1 MKQFI
6 IRSVRSALSGGPVYR
21 GWLAIL
27 GVLAIWGFVAWIDQ
41 IRNGLIVT
49 NMRDQVSWAFYIG
62 NFTFLVG
69 VAAAAVIV
77 VIPAYIYKWKPIKEI
92 CILGEILAIS
102 AIIMCM
108 GFVTVDVG
116 SPHRLWHMIPF
127 IGRLN
132 WPSSLLAW
140 DVLVLNLYFLI
151 NLVVVSHMLW
161 NAYHKRHYNEKWMI
175 PLIILSIPAA
185 FSIHTVTA
193 FVYAGYAGRPF
204 WNAGILA
211 PRFIASALCSG
222 PAVMIILFQILQ
234 RTTKFEIKDE
244 AIHKIA
250 ELMAYAMCLN
260 LFLLGAEVFKEFYSS
275 TEHLAH
281 AQYLFFGLEGHT
293 ALVAYS
299 WTAVAFSVIATTLFL
314 VPGTRRNFFTL
325 NLGCLLIYLGVYIEK
340 GMGLVMP
347 GFTPTTM
354 GEIYEYVPT
363 LHEIRVGV
371 MVFSIGFLVY
381 TMLTKVAVDIL
392 TGALT
397 SDAQTGRAALGH
409 GTGTADGP
417 AAAPFGAV

>member
-1 MKQFI
+1 MKEFI
-6 IRSVRSALSGGPVYR
+6 VRSVRAAFTGGPVYKA
-21 GWLAIL
+21 WLAIL
-27 GVLAIWGFVAWIDQ
+27 LLLGIWGFTGWVDQ
-41 IRNGLIVT
+41 MRGGLILT

-77 VIPAYIYKWKPIKEI
+77 VIPAYIYRWGPIKEV

-102 AIIMCM
+102 AIIMCF
-108 GFVTVDVG
+108 GFVSVDVG
-116 SPHRLWHMIPF
+116 RPDRIWHLIPF
-127 IGRLN
+127 VGRLN
-132 WPSSLLAW
+132 WPNSVMAW
-140 DVLVLNLYFLI
+140 DVLVLNIYFLI
-151 NLVVVSHMLW
+151 NFVLVSYMLW
-161 NAYHKRHYNEKWMI
+161 CAYHKRHYNEKWVI

-193 FVYAGYAGRPF
+193 FIYAGYPGRPF

-222 PAVMIILFQILQ
+222 PAIMIILFQILQ
-234 RTTKFEIKDE
+234 RTTKFDIKDE

-250 ELMAYAMCLN
+250 ELMAYTMCLN
-260 LFLLGAEVFKEFYSS
+260 LFLLGAEVFKEFYSA
-275 TEHLAH
+275 TEHVAH
-281 AQYLFFGLEGHT
+281 AEYLFLGLHGHN
-293 ALVAYS
+293 ALVFYAWAS
-299 WTAVAFSVIATTLFL
+299 VAFSVVATVLFL
-314 VPGTRRNFFTL
+314 VPATRRNFFTL

-371 MVFSIGFLVY
+371 MVFSLGFLVY
-381 TMLTKVAVDIL
+381 TLLTKVAVEIL

-397 SDAQTGRAALGH
+397 
-409 GTGTADGP
+409 ADSAKAGASP
-417 AAAPFGAV
+417 RIAPHEGAAPSGA